1 MFYFIFCLTL
11 QRYGQKMRHTS
22 IIFAVLFVIFA
33 DGIKDISMAIL
44 ERKIIHGMTT
54 LCSHIPYPRFVLP
67 LHKHV
72 EYEIM
77 LFTKGSGKQF
87 VGEGVSD
94 FQAGDVAL
102 IGSNVPHLHLCDTK
116 LSPSTADKGEER
128 ESCAGEAIQFRPE
141 LFPTY
146 MQDIP
151 DYRPIHN
158 LLQKS
163 QYGVRFYDGGV
174 YEDMLGMLDEL
185 DRTEHTERIICL
197 LRMLDRLHRCRRTE
211 LLSDTAYNSSNL
223 MPDVEEPVHKVYAY
237 LYNHFKE
244 DISLKDIAGYVK
256 QNPSALCRY
265 FKQRSDKS
273 IFQCLAEIRI
283 EHACKQLAYSN
294 MTVSQVAYESGYN
307 SLTHFIAQFERHTKR
322 KPSEYRAQI
331 RL

>member
-1 MFYFIFCLTL
+1 M
-11 QRYGQKMRHTS
+11 
-22 IIFAVLFVIFA
+22 VV
-33 DGIKDISMAIL
+33 L
-44 ERKIIHGMTT
+44 ERRIVHGMTT
-54 LCSHIPYPRFVLP
+54 LCSHISYPRFVLP

-72 EYEIM
+72 EFEIM

-94 FQAGDVAL
+94 FRAGDVAL

-116 LSPSTADKGEER
+116 LPQPVSSSDTEAEP
-128 ESCAGEAIQFRPE
+128 CAGEAVQFRPE
-141 LFPTY
+141 LFPAY

-151 DYRPIHN
+151 DYRHICD

-163 QYGVRFYDGGV
+163 QYGVRFYDEGL
-174 YEDMLGMLDEL
+174 YEELLELVNEL
-185 DRTEHTERIICL
+185 DSTEHTARIVCL
-197 LRMLDRLHRCRRTE
+197 LRMLERLYRCNRTE

-223 MPDVEEPVHKVYAY
+223 MPDAEEPVNKVYTY

-244 DISLKDIAGYVK
+244 NITLQDIAGYVR

-265 FKQRSDKS
+265 FKQRTDKS

-283 EHACKQLAYSN
+283 EHACKLLAHSG

-307 SLTHFIAQFERHTKR
+307 SLTHFISQFERHTKR

-331 RL
+331 KL

>member
-1 MFYFIFCLTL
+1 
-11 QRYGQKMRHTS
+11 
-22 IIFAVLFVIFA
+22 
-33 DGIKDISMAIL
+33 MAIL
-44 ERKIIHGMTT
+44 ERKIVHGIAT
-54 LCSHIPYPRFVLP
+54 LCSHISYPRFVLP

-94 FQAGDVAL
+94 FRAGDVAL
-102 IGSNVPHLHLCDTK
+102 IGSNVPHLHMCNTK
-116 LSPSTADKGEER
+116 LPLSVSSANTIIEP
-128 ESCAGEAIQFRPE
+128 CAGEAIQFRPE
-141 LFPTY
+141 LFPSG

-151 DYRPIHN
+151 DYHHIYD

-163 QYGVRFYDGGV
+163 QYGLRFYDKGI
-174 YEDMLGMLDEL
+174 YSDMQDLLHEL
-185 DRTEHTERIICL
+185 DGKTDTARIICL
-197 LRMLDRLHRCRRTE
+197 LRMLERLCDCRHTE

-223 MPDVEEPVHKVYAY
+223 IPNVEDPVSKVYAY

-244 DISLKDIAGYVK
+244 NVALQDIAGYVK

-265 FKQRSDKS
+265 FKQRTDKS

-283 EHACKQLAYSN
+283 EHACKLLDYSG

-307 SLTHFIAQFERHTKR
+307 SLTHFIAQFERHTQR
-322 KPSEYRAQI
+322 KPSEYRMQI
-331 RL
+331 KL